1 VITRYPLRFVAAVL
15 ADADLIGVCPAAR
28 KHGVWPE
35 TVYRW
40 RHRRWRENRPW
51 PTPEDI
57 TADEAYR
64 EATAE
69 HRAAHAAQLAR
80 NRQQSYLRRGAR
92 LHVPAHGTTRRI
104 QALHALGWTGADLG
118 ARLGVTLH
126 RVSQLAVQKSDT
138 VHPDT
143 RAAVRRLYDEL
154 SMTVPTHHP
163 AWLLARNRR
172 TAAAKGW
179 AVPLLWDDH
188 ALDDPNGRPSRGQ
201 RAA

>member
-1 VITRYPLRFVAAVL
+1 VITRYPLAFVATVL
-15 ADADLIGVCPAAR
+15 TDADALGVCPAAR

-40 RHRRWRENRPW
+40 THRRWRENRPW
-51 PTPEDI
+51 PIPEDI
-57 TADEAYR
+57 AADEAYR
-64 EATAE
+64 AATAD
-69 HRAAHAAQLAR
+69 HRAAHAAALAR
-80 NRQQSYLRRGAR
+80 TRQQTYLRRGAP

-104 QALHALGWTGADLG
+104 RALHALGWTGADLG
-118 ARLGVTLH
+118 ARLGVSLY
-126 RVSQLAVQKSDT
+126 RVSQLAVEKSPT

-143 RAAVRRLYDEL
+143 AAAVRRLYAAL
-154 SMTVPTHHP
+154 SMTVPDHHP
-163 AWLLARNRR
+163 AWLLARTRR

-188 ALDDPNGRPSRGQ
+188 ALDDPAGRPSRAQ